1 MGEQPVAITGLGV
14 VTPAGVGVEALWE
27 ALRAGRRH
35 TRRID
40 AFDPARFPCPLGGQ
54 IEDFSARK
62 FVPKSYRKAVK
73 VMARDIE
80 IAVGAAD
87 LAFRDADLATIGT
100 DPDHPALPKERLGCN
115 IGAGLICTDLDE
127 LGVALT
133 TARGEDGRFS
143 FAEWGAGGMT
153 NLTPLWLLKYLPNML
168 SCHVTIIHG
177 TMGPS
182 NCITCGDASA
192 HLAVG
197 EAARLVARRGADAA
211 VAGGAE
217 SKLNPMG
224 LMRQTLLKRVA
235 ASWDGDPAEAC
246 RPFDERHCGTV
257 VAEGG
262 GLLILEG
269 LPHAKARGARVYAE
283 LAGFGSA
290 QDPAGMDIESP
301 NAGSLHL
308 AVRKALD
315 DAGCEPGDVDLVV
328 THGTGVPGED
338 ACEARAWGEV
348 LGDAAADTPAAAITG
363 SIGSL
368 FAGAG
373 GAELAAAAMAVHT
386 QTIPPTVNHSA
397 PAEDCGLRFLSEPT
411 PADVRVAVSA
421 AFSVGGQCG
430 ACVLKRVEP

>member
-1 MGEQPVAITGLGV
+1 MDERPVAITGLGV
-14 VTPAGVGVEALWE
+14 VTPAGIGVEALWE
-27 ALRAGRRH
+27 ALLAGRRH

-40 AFDPARFPCPLGGQ
+40 SFDPARFPCPIGGQ
-54 IEDFSARK
+54 IDGFSARN

-87 LAFRDADLATIGT
+87 LAFRDARLATIGT
-100 DPDHPALPKERLGCN
+100 DPDNPALPADRIGCN

-133 TARGEDGRFS
+133 TALGADGRFS
-143 FAEWGAGGMT
+143 LAKWGAGGMT

-177 TMGPS
+177 TRGPS

-197 EAARLVARRGADAA
+197 EATRLVARGGADAA
-211 VAGGAE
+211 IAGGAE

-224 LMRQTLLKRVA
+224 LMRHTLLKRVCS
-235 ASWDGDPAEAC
+235 SWDGDPAAAC
-246 RPFDERHCGTV
+246 RPFDEQHCGTV

-269 LPHAKARGARVYAE
+269 LEPAKARGARVYAE

-290 QDPAGMDIESP
+290 LDPAGMDFESP
-301 NAGSLHL
+301 NAGSLDL
-308 AVRKALD
+308 AVRNALN
-315 DAGCEPGDVDLVV
+315 DAGCRPEDVDLIV

-338 ACEARAWGEV
+338 ACEARAWAEA
-348 LGDAAADTPAAAITG
+348 LGQTAGTAAALAITG

-386 QTIPPTVNHSA
+386 QTIPPTVNHTA
-397 PAEDCGLRFLSEPT
+397 PAEGCGLNFLSKPKQAE
-411 PADVRVAVSA
+411 VNVAVSA

-430 ACVLKRVEP
+430 ACVLRRVEP